1 MAPKSQTWTFLDL
14 SSLGVSFDDTDS
26 EAEDDRIFGDL
37 EVPPYDYMQRVW
49 RRQNQRETEREV
61 FGPPNKRRRLQELA
75 KAAVEQEK
83 SLDALECARQ
93 KLSNVF
99 HIAIR

>member
-1 MAPKSQTWTFLDL
+1 MTSGGGRDEMSMPSEDR
-14 SSLGVSFDDTDS
+14 DS
-26 EAEDDRIFGDL
+26 EAEDEEMFGHLDGW
-37 EVPPYDYMQRVW
+37 EVPYDYLQRVW

-83 SLDALECARQ
+83 SLDALECAR
-93 KLSNVF
+93 
-99 HIAIR
+99 